1 MDSSGFIPLG
11 EVETTLFLTMAQ
23 ASAVTSVPASH
34 LRAQLDTM
42 RAPVLWAATG
52 PEELPEPHV
61 TLPVAQMLAARA
73 SRADTV
79 DTVAEVVAIRTA
91 LREYLSARPPVH
103 AYDVAVTR
111 GVPYVARA
119 GRRGMEVAHIQISAF
134 QEFQRER
141 DAPIADRIHDTIR
154 NALELLGARLMR
166 GGLRDESGVTRGHSW
181 WRLPATM
188 WHAGGVVGE

>member
-1 MDSSGFIPLG
+1 MNSADFIPLG
-11 EVETTLFLTMAQ
+11 QVEATLFLTMAQ
-23 ASAVTSVPASH
+23 ASAVTGISASG
-34 LRAQLDTM
+34 LRSQLDAV

-61 TLPVAQMLAARA
+61 TLPVAWTLA
-73 SRADTV
+73 SRAGRADV
-79 DTVAEVVAIRTA
+79 ADTVAEVTTIRLA
-91 LREYLSARPPVH
+91 LREYLTARPPVYV
-103 AYDVAVTR
+103 YDTAVEQ

-134 QEFQRER
+134 QDFQRER
-141 DAPIADRIHDTIR
+141 NAPIADRIHETIR
-154 NALELLGARLMR
+154 SALELLGARLMR

-188 WHAGGVVGE
+188 WHVGGVVGG